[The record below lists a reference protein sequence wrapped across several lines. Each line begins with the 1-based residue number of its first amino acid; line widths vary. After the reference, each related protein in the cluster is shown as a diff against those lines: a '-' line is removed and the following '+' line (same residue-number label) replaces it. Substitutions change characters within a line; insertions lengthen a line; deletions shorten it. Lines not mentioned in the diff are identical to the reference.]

1 MQHAILS
8 YGPPPLTVEAAD
20 AGLDMIDFIA
30 AAVRGVDLIDVTDL
44 VRRLWRTQLA
54 YWYLSLLP
62 VTREWYARA
71 PMMLATLRAQW
82 PLIDPMQ
89 RAAMV
94 QQWSFEL
101 PQMLWLLDPVL
112 AQAQAAEMSQT
123 TAANLAAVREHAS
136 QARPAAEDPQAAL
149 AESLA
154 NRAWST
160 QSWINHTTNM
170 TNATIGL
177 MRAMNPQP
185 RR

>member
-1 MQHAILS
+1 
-8 YGPPPLTVEAAD
+8 
-20 AGLDMIDFIA
+20 
-30 AAVRGVDLIDVTDL
+30 
-44 VRRLWRTQLA
+44 
-54 YWYLSLLP
+54 
-62 VTREWYARA
+62 
-71 PMMLATLRAQW
+71 MMLATLRAQW
-82 PLIDPMQ
+82 PLIDPGQ

-112 AQAQAAEMSQT
+112 AQAQAGDMSQT
-123 TAANLAAVREHAS
+123 TAANLEPFSRSSGGRPADIRPNVPRSSLVLRLVDVRTALAAVRE
-136 QARPAAEDPQAAL
+136 QAGQGRPAAEDPQAAL

-154 NRAWST
+154 NKGWST
-160 QSWINHTTNM
+160 QSLINHTTNM

>member
-1 MQHAILS
+1 MQNDILS

-20 AGLDMIDFIA
+20 AGLEMIDFIA

-44 VRRLWRTQLA
+44 VRPLWRTQLA
-54 YWYLSLLP
+54 YWYLSLP
-62 VTREWYARA
+62 PATREWYARA

-123 TAANLAAVREHAS
+123 TAANVAAVRE
-136 QARPAAEDPQAAL
+136 QARQGRPDEDPQAAL
-149 AESLA
+149 AERLA
-154 NRAWST
+154 NKAQLT
-160 QSWINHTTNM
+160 QSLINHSTNM

>member
-1 MQHAILS
+1 MQQAILA
-8 YGPPPLTVEAAD
+8 YGPPPLTVDAAD

-44 VRRLWRTQLA
+44 VRPLWRTQLA
-54 YWYLSLLP
+54 YWYPSLP
-62 VTREWYARA
+62 PMTREWYARA

-82 PLIDPMQ
+82 PLLPPAQ

-112 AQAQAAEMSQT
+112 AQAQAAEMSQQ
-123 TAANLAAVREHAS
+123 TAANLASVREHAS
-136 QARPAAEDPQAAL
+136 QGRPATTDPEVAAI
-149 AESLA
+149 ESLQNKA
-154 NRAWST
+154 ITN
-160 QSWINHTTNM
+160 QLLINHSNIM

-177 MRAMNPQP
+177 MRAFNPPP
-185 RR
+185 R